1 MLILGLLLIAAA
13 LVVFGYMFFGTSDLP
28 SLDIDLGVFT
38 VQLTP
43 LHLYLLGAATLV
55 VLALGLLALAAGMKA
70 ARRRRQEVKELRKAV
85 RDSGTDYDQ
94 RGGRREERTPPVADR
109 RDGTDWDA
117 DRNADRDISTR
128 DGFGRSDST
137 DSTDARVGESAGGI
151 DPTPYEREVPSGS
164 PAAQPST
171 DAQADGNPDIRIPS
185 DYDGPTDG
193 DSRRGPA

>member
-85 RDSGTDYDQ
+85 RDGGTDYDQ
-94 RGGRREERTPPVADR
+94 RGGRREERTPPVTDR
-109 RDGTDWDA
+109 RDVTDW
-117 DRNADRDISTR
+117 NADREVSTR
-128 DGFGRSDST
+128 DDFGRS

-151 DPTPYEREVPSGS
+151 DPTPYEREVPSGY

-171 DAQADGNPDIRIPS
+171 DGQADGNPDIRIPS
-185 DYDGPTDG
+185 DYDGPTDR